1 MRGISVVNRQSNTL
15 TNALSLLSKASK
27 FRVLVISITQVLLG
41 FLDLVGVLLIGATV
55 SLVVR
60 GLTATEVGDRVNRLF
75 DYFNLQNTSYENKL
89 TILLGGAFVLL
100 LGKTILA
107 FQLQK
112 RILRL
117 LANQSAEASV
127 KLLSSFFSSNL
138 SFIEQRNKQNTI
150 YALTTGVSSL
160 IRGYIGSLSGLV
172 IDTMLLIILLVG
184 LLYISPITTIVLS
197 TFYVCVFIFLN
208 KRTHRD
214 VRELS
219 KRGTEI
225 GIEIN
230 QKVSEL
236 IGAYRELVVRSGLSD
251 FAKSIGSLRYKS
263 ASIEADLQFKSIL
276 NKYVFE
282 IAMLCSF
289 VLLYLIQRVN
299 ADFIESAATTSVF
312 VAATTRIVPAIVR
325 IQQSL
330 INLNSAASASTP
342 TLQAIQELKQMRQGS
357 MAESSGELL
366 DFEDEGKKA
375 SDKLIEIRNVTF
387 YYATRKSPTIRSA
400 SAMVLAGQKV
410 GIVGRTGSGKSTLL
424 DILLG
429 ILEPNLGDV
438 RIKGMRP
445 EDLFK
450 LDPSYVSYVP
460 QRSFFFHGSVKDN
473 LLLGMKDYRFTNKDF
488 LRVLSTTKLY
498 GETSSRRL
506 QPEELILENGTNLSG
521 GQRQSLGIARALLS
535 SPKILILDEATS
547 AMDVTTEQEIL
558 RYLFSQEDL
567 TLVLISHRIP
577 SLRSCDKIFFI
588 NKKTIDAEGT
598 FTTLIK
604 KSKEF
609 RHIVKQ
615 FKQND

>member
-1 MRGISVVNRQSNTL
+1 
-15 TNALSLLSKASK
+15 
-27 FRVLVISITQVLLG
+27 
-41 FLDLVGVLLIGATV
+41 
-55 SLVVR
+55 
-60 GLTATEVGDRVNRLF
+60 
-75 DYFNLQNTSYENKL
+75 
-89 TILLGGAFVLL
+89 
-100 LGKTILA
+100 
-107 FQLQK
+107 
-112 RILRL
+112 
-117 LANQSAEASV
+117 
-127 KLLSSFFSSNL
+127 
-138 SFIEQRNKQNTI
+138 
-150 YALTTGVSSL
+150 
-160 IRGYIGSLSGLV
+160 
-172 IDTMLLIILLVG
+172 
-184 LLYISPITTIVLS
+184 
-197 TFYVCVFIFLN
+197 
-208 KRTHRD
+208 
-214 VRELS
+214 
-219 KRGTEI
+219 
-225 GIEIN
+225 
-230 QKVSEL
+230 
-236 IGAYRELVVRSGLSD
+236 
-251 FAKSIGSLRYKS
+251 
-263 ASIEADLQFKSIL
+263 
-276 NKYVFE
+276 
-282 IAMLCSF
+282 MLCSF